1 MSDITTIINSLVEL
15 EGQLRVLRDRDSAEA
30 RALLADKYAAFRNEM
45 DSFIAP
51 ATDVHLPE
59 VKNEE
64 AEDSE
69 VVDETD
75 AATAAIERGESRQ
88 EPTAPVVEPV
98 PAPESDVIEPTPEP
112 VAPFTPATQHFRNT
126 ALLKAFTLN
135 DKFRYIRDIF
145 GGEEAEFTD
154 TLDIL
159 ADMDSFAEARDYIV
173 HDMMLDPDNDSVAA
187 LLETVRRYMPR

>member
-1 MSDITTIINSLVEL
+1 
-15 EGQLRVLRDRDSAEA
+15 
-30 RALLADKYAAFRNEM
+30 
-45 DSFIAP
+45 
-51 ATDVHLPE
+51 
-59 VKNEE
+59 
-64 AEDSE
+64 
-69 VVDETD
+69 
-75 AATAAIERGESRQ
+75 
-88 EPTAPVVEPV
+88 VVEPV
-98 PAPESDVIEPTPEP
+98 SEPEPDVIEPTPEP
-112 VAPFTPATQHFRNT
+112 VAPFTPATPHFRNT

>member
-51 ATDVHLPE
+51 AADVHLPE

-88 EPTAPVVEPV
+88 ELTAPVVEPV
-98 PAPESDVIEPTPEP
+98 SEP
-112 VAPFTPATQHFRNT
+112 
-126 ALLKAFTLN
+126 
-135 DKFRYIRDIF
+135 
-145 GGEEAEFTD
+145 
-154 TLDIL
+154 
-159 ADMDSFAEARDYIV
+159 
-173 HDMMLDPDNDSVAA
+173 
-187 LLETVRRYMPR
+187 